1 MARWDELESAIVSDS
16 TDDEPLLYHGEV
28 DHKSF
33 VEGGGGELHPLGSR
47 GHDIEVLRT
56 EEQLV
61 CLLLSKPG
69 WELPQRIAIDQETAC
84 QEVVGDPHRGHA
96 IPAVHRRAE
105 DVALRIDACYPLIGF
120 RAVWPHLLDR
130 EVQAAVIRRCDLVN
144 EKRLTPIRNTLPA
157 LEQNQV
163 QNPGRTARCRQ
174 VFSCLYRGLQ
184 QERCFCFRPQNR
196 NHDLP
201 VDVECGNTSQRRKK
215 HALRPFLFLDRR
227 RAAAQLL

>member
-84 QEVVGDPHRGHA
+84 QEVGGGPRRGRA
-96 IPAVHRRAE
+96 GPA
-105 DVALRIDACYPLIGF
+105 G
-120 RAVWPHLLDR
+120 
-130 EVQAAVIRRCDLVN
+130 
-144 EKRLTPIRNTLPA
+144 
-157 LEQNQV
+157 
-163 QNPGRTARCRQ
+163 
-174 VFSCLYRGLQ
+174 
-184 QERCFCFRPQNR
+184 
-196 NHDLP
+196 
-201 VDVECGNTSQRRKK
+201 
-215 HALRPFLFLDRR
+215 RR
-227 RAAAQLL
+227 RAGGGARRV